1 LEKVFAT
8 SDKQSCEI
16 LMRVE
21 ERTLWLNIEAN
32 VGETPTDCLL
42 AMTDITK
49 RKQAEESLWVN
60 EAQYRSII
68 QTAQDGIWRA
78 DKEGNL
84 LEVNASYCRL
94 SGYSEQE
101 LLTMRVADLE
111 NTGTLDETLT
121 DTLKQDEAD
130 VTRFSVQHRRKDG
143 SVFEVEISKQYRSE
157 DGGQFVLFIQDIT
170 ERKTLENQ
178 LRQSQKMESLVNLA
192 GGIAHEFNNILAV
205 ILGHTDIATKKIL
218 ADSPVKKHL
227 QVIYKSIERASA
239 LASQILMFS
248 RKSEVNY
255 HNLNLSLLVRDALAI
270 IRVSVPAN
278 IDIHNNLPAECPIIK
293 ADNTQIHQII
303 LSLCSNAAHAMGQS
317 NGTIEVTV
325 QSWSHCPPHLGL
337 GNCEYLELRVQDSGE
352 GISET
357 ALEQIFDPFFTTKD
371 VGKGTGLGLSV
382 VHGIVEKHHG
392 KIVAESEI
400 GLGATFSIYLPVV
413 DEVAPATQTRQATT
427 EKGQGHI
434 MIVDDQPELI

>member
-143 SVFEVEISKQYRSE
+143 NVF
-157 DGGQFVLFIQDIT
+157 
-170 ERKTLENQ
+170 
-178 LRQSQKMESLVNLA
+178 
-192 GGIAHEFNNILAV
+192 
-205 ILGHTDIATKKIL
+205 
-218 ADSPVKKHL
+218 
-227 QVIYKSIERASA
+227 
-239 LASQILMFS
+239 
-248 RKSEVNY
+248 
-255 HNLNLSLLVRDALAI
+255 
-270 IRVSVPAN
+270 
-278 IDIHNNLPAECPIIK
+278 
-293 ADNTQIHQII
+293 
-303 LSLCSNAAHAMGQS
+303 
-317 NGTIEVTV
+317 
-325 QSWSHCPPHLGL
+325 
-337 GNCEYLELRVQDSGE
+337 
-352 GISET
+352 
-357 ALEQIFDPFFTTKD
+357 
-371 VGKGTGLGLSV
+371 
-382 VHGIVEKHHG
+382 
-392 KIVAESEI
+392 
-400 GLGATFSIYLPVV
+400 
-413 DEVAPATQTRQATT
+413 
-427 EKGQGHI
+427 
-434 MIVDDQPELI
+434 